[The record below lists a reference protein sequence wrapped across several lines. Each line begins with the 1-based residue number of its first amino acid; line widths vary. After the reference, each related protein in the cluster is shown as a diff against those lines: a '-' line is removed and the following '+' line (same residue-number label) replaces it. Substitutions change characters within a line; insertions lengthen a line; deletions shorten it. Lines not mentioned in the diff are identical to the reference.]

1 MANYKRGQIWEVS
14 MYIGSKKINNILTF
28 IDGNKFQNE
37 KLISET
43 LKETNLKKM
52 GVLGFKFIKING
64 HSIDQL
70 NKVIDDFKKYTQPI
84 VAYCDN

>member
-1 MANYKRGQIWEVS
+1 
-14 MYIGSKKINNILTF
+14 MYIGSKKIDNILTF

-52 GVLGFKFIKING
+52 ESFGFKFVKING

-70 NKVIDDFKKYTQPI
+70 NRVIKNLKKKIYPTNG
-84 VAYCDN
+84 CLL

>member
-1 MANYKRGQIWEVS
+1 

-43 LKETNLKKM
+43 LKETNLKKKWESF
-52 GVLGFKFIKING
+52 GFKFINIDG
-64 HSIDQL
+64 HSINQL
-70 NKVIDDFKKYTQPI
+70 NKVIKNFNKKI
-84 VAYCDN
+84 